1 MKSKGMLFVVSA
13 PSGAGKT
20 TLSEKI
26 TETVENIYHSVSHT
40 TRHPR
45 PGEIDGKHYHFIS
58 KDKFEEMLK
67 MGDFIEWALVHD
79 NYYGTSIRNLDI
91 VEREQ
96 KDLLL
101 VIDVQG
107 AEQLRKK
114 YKNGCYIFILPP
126 SMKVLE
132 ERLRKRGV
140 DSKDDIKIRLKTAKE
155 EIHHYKTYNYIIV
168 NDDID
173 EAVNQLRSIILAER
187 CRYPGFIP
195 ELPDLK
201 L

>member
-67 MGDFIEWALVHD
+67 MEDFIEWALVHD